1 MIVDAHCHL
10 TGGYQKDKDVD
21 GILGR
26 AKAAGVIG
34 AVAVGTD
41 LEDSKKVIELAE
53 NYSSIRAS
61 LGVHPHDAKTWCVET
76 EMELRSLLKSPLA
89 LFVGETGLDWHY
101 DLSPRDLQENAFRAQ
116 IRLAI
121 EIGKPLM
128 VHTRSAPDAT
138 LAILE
143 EEGASKVGGVIHCFT
158 EDPPFAQRAVGLGF
172 YISFSGIITFPKNS
186 LAIREAAAWV
196 PEDRILV
203 ETDAPFLAPAPHRGK
218 QNEPAFVV
226 HTARHLAELRGCSEK
241 HIQDITCKNLR
252 TLTGWDVAQC

>member
-21 GILGR
+21 GMLGR

-41 LEDSKKVIELAE
+41 LEDSKNVLKLTE
-53 NYSSIRAS
+53 NYGNIRAS
-61 LGVHPHDAKTWCVET
+61 LGVHPHDAKTWSTET
-76 EMELRSLLKSPLA
+76 EMGLRGLLKSPLA

-101 DLSPRDLQENAFRAQ
+101 DLSPRDLQEKAFRAQ

-121 EIGKPLM
+121 DLGKPLM
-128 VHTRSAPDAT
+128 IHTRSAPDAT
-138 LAILE
+138 LAIME
-143 EEGASKVGGVIHCFT
+143 EEGASKVGGIIHCFT
-158 EDPPFAQRAVGLGF
+158 EDLPFAQKAVGLGF
-172 YISFSGIITFPKNS
+172 YISFSGILTFPKKNE
-186 LAIREAAAWV
+186 AIKEAASWA

-218 QNEPAFVV
+218 HNEPAFVV
-226 HTARHLAELRGCSEK
+226 HTARRLAELRSCNEK
-241 HIQDITCKNLR
+241 RIHEIVCKNLR
-252 TLTGWDVAQC
+252 TLTGWNVTQC